1 MPNNKK
7 FDERGDIIYGNIQP
21 RVSLNIPD
29 RIDIGK
35 TIVSDKFPITTDSF
49 WFALNTHVIVNP
61 FDFVTVGN
69 VRNTKTIGIV
79 KELQTVAIDSHYYY
93 SLLQD
98 LKEERKEE
106 QNPLRS
112 TRDLMNSTQIRPV
125 YEITVAKVAVMGNTG
140 VKIDGTKNSISI
152 SMPLRF

>member
-1 MPNNKK
+1 MLLLPNNKK

-21 RVSLNIPD
+21 KVSPNTPD
-29 RIDIGK
+29 LTDIGK

-49 WFALNTHVIVNP
+49 WFALDTDVIVNP

-106 QNPLRS
+106 HNPFHS
-112 TRDLMNSTQIRPV
+112 TRNLLNSAQKRPV
-125 YEITVAKVAVMGNTG
+125 YEIIVAKVAIMGNTG
-140 VKIDGTKNSISI
+140 VK
-152 SMPLRF
+152 

>member
-1 MPNNKK
+1 MILLPNNKK

-21 RVSLNIPD
+21 KVSLNTPD
-29 RIDIGK
+29 VTDIGK

-49 WFALNTHVIVNP
+49 WFALDTDVIVNP

-106 QNPLRS
+106 HNPLHS
-112 TRDLMNSTQIRPV
+112 TRNLLNSAQIRSV
-125 YEITVAKVAVMGNTG
+125 YEITVAKVTFLSNNKKSG
-140 VKIDGTKNSISI
+140 
-152 SMPLRF
+152 